1 MGKLFAVLVVVI
13 ALISVL
19 FFVRHTWWMPTD
31 ISTTGA
37 AIDHQLDETM
47 IETGLLFLAGQ
58 LVLGLFVWQASN
70 KNPARKIKIFPG
82 GSKPVVIA
90 AIFVVG
96 IEILAL
102 TFIGSKAWAAVNIAP
117 AAADSLHIDFQ
128 AEQFAFYFRYAG
140 PDGQLGGLHPDKI
153 DDGNGNYF
161 GLDPANDVAAREGG
175 GGGLLGGA
183 GNYSILVTLHFQ
195 D

>member
-19 FFVRHTWWMPTD
+19 FFVRHTWWMPQD

-58 LVLGLFVWQASN
+58 LILGLFVWQASD

-82 GSKPVVIA
+82 GSTPVVMA
-90 AIFVVG
+90 AIIVVG

-102 TFIGSKAWAAVNIAP
+102 TFIGSQDLAAVNIAP
-117 AAADSLHIDFQ
+117 AAV
-128 AEQFAFYFRYAG
+128 YFLY
-140 PDGQLGGLHPDKI
+140 LS
-153 DDGNGNYF
+153 F
-161 GLDPANDVAAREGG
+161 
-175 GGGLLGGA
+175 
-183 GNYSILVTLHFQ
+183 
-195 D
+195 

>member
-1 MGKLFAVLVVVI
+1 MGKLFAVLVIVI
-13 ALISVL
+13 ALISVS

-58 LVLGLFVWQASN
+58 LVLGLFVWQASD

-117 AAADSLHIDFQ
+117 AAADSLHSDVQ
-128 AEQFAFYFRYAG
+128 DEQFDISLRYAVS
-140 PDGQLGGLHPDKI
+140 DGQFGGNHSDKI
-153 DDGNGNYF
+153 DDDIGNNSV
-161 GLDPANDVAAREGG
+161 LDRAHDVAA
-175 GGGLLGGA
+175 
-183 GNYSILVTLHFQ
+183 
-195 D
+195 